1 MLGKLIK
8 NEFKAGLH
16 SVANI
21 YIAAFAAVAL
31 MAVSLAF
38 DITWLTAIS
47 LIAVIVV
54 ALGILIVTLISI
66 VSNFNKTL
74 FRDQG
79 YLSFTLPVTSGQL
92 LFSKAFCS
100 FCWLLLS
107 YASVIAIFISIF
119 YFAAEQV
126 GEENLAMIKILIST
140 IAELPDT
147 AAIISVIVTL
157 VTRVFLK
164 IIFLVAEIFFAI
176 TLSNVRPFQR
186 QSFLPAIIIF
196 IVLYGVLNTVSTLL
210 SAYVPLSLLISV
222 QGIQFT
228 TQAMSG
234 GNMVLSLADII
245 FEFALTCLFFYLSAW
260 FMNHKI
266 NLK

>member
-16 SVANI
+16 SIANI

-31 MAVSLAF
+31 MAISLTFEIA
-38 DITWLTAIS
+38 WMTAIS
-47 LIAVIVV
+47 LVAVIVV

-92 LFSKAFCS
+92 LFAKAFCS
-100 FCWLLLS
+100 FCWLILS
-107 YASVIAIFISIF
+107 YASLVAIFVAIF
-119 YFAAEQV
+119 YFASEQV
-126 GEENLAMIKILIST
+126 GEENIAMIKILIST
-140 IAELPDT
+140 MAELPD
-147 AAIISVIVTL
+147 AGAVISVVAAL

-164 IIFLVAEIFFAI
+164 ITFLVAEIFFAI
-176 TLSNVRPFQR
+176 SLSNVRPFQR
-186 QSFLPAIIIF
+186 QSFIPAILIF
-196 IVLYGVLNTVSTLL
+196 IVLYGVLNTASTFL
-210 SAYVPLSLLISV
+210 SAYVPLSLLVSV
-222 QGIQFT
+222 QGIELT
-228 TQAMSG
+228 TQAMASG
-234 GNMVLSLADII
+234 GMVLSLADVI
-245 FEFALTCLFFYLSAW
+245 FEFVLTCLFFYLSAW